1 LKCEVRLISNSY
13 NLNYMKSHRLIPI
26 LLIMMLVFGISLSV
40 QTWNKPP
47 PQVDTTKKDVDV
59 AVKPYLT
66 LRVRDQ
72 NGNVREEYAGPAH
85 SGTVWL
91 ARILAL
97 HLGAQYLQ
105 GAVPYGVRA
114 HATWAW
120 PYTTTNTPTTYTHY
134 GLDNGVSS
142 GGSNAYQPFTL
153 YVAAG
158 KSSYASFDPAVS
170 FLAPAAT
177 YRFEAAAAA
186 MSQSSNATHAWVT
199 LSATISVASA
209 LTVEDVALYLWP
221 NPAGSLQHNQY
232 CDSQRVSDGS
242 CSKFSSGT
250 AIATLIW
257 WDKVPTIT
265 ISAGGSLDVSYVF
278 YTSFPDGGNLLSII
292 FGLLHTPRAAE
303 NLVIRDVAGASYNNY
318 FPEFGV
324 AYTTVGPATRYLWPA
339 LKLVWGTGTAATT
352 GPWSPADLAARVG
365 SADATLSVGVDPASG
380 AITLTFAGIIYNT
393 GTSPLTITEVAFQ
406 LGGPP
411 AGGGVGELCLRQS
424 GATALLC
431 PDTGKAV
438 LITYLPVNITIDPGK
453 AVQVILKVRFSSV

>member
-1 LKCEVRLISNSY
+1 MV
-13 NLNYMKSHRLIPI
+13 
-26 LLIMMLVFGISLSV
+26 LVFGIMLSV
-40 QTWNKPP
+40 QTWNRPP
-47 PQVDTTKKDVDV
+47 PQVDTAKKDVDV

-114 HATWAW
+114 HATWTW
-120 PYTTTNTPTTYTHY
+120 PYTTTATPATYTHF
-134 GLDNGVSS
+134 GLDNGVSLV
-142 GGSNAYQPFTL
+142 GAGAYQLFTL

-158 KSSYASFDPAVS
+158 KSSYASFDPTVS

-186 MSQSSNATHAWVT
+186 ISQASNATHAWVMI
-199 LSATISVASA
+199 SSTISVSSP

-221 NPAGSLQHNQY
+221 NPTGTLQYTQY
-232 CDSQRVSDGS
+232 CSNQRVSDGS
-242 CSKFSSGT
+242 CPKFPAGT
-250 AIATLIW
+250 AFATLIW
-257 WDKVPTIT
+257 WDKVSAIT
-265 ISAGGSLDVSYVF
+265 VPAGNSLDVSYVF
-278 YTSFPDGGNLLSII
+278 YASFPDGGNLLSII

-303 NLVIRDVAGASYNNY
+303 NLVIRDVAAASYNNY

-324 AYTTVGPATRYLWPA
+324 AYTTVGPATRHLWPA
-339 LKLVWGTGTAATT
+339 LKLAWGTGTAATT
-352 GPWSPADLAARVG
+352 GPWSPANLAARVG
-365 SADATLSVGVDPASG
+365 DADATLTVGVDPASG

-393 GTSPLTITEVAFQ
+393 GASPLTITEVAFQ
-406 LGGPP
+406 LGDPP

-424 GATALLC
+424 GVTALLC
-431 PDTGKAV
+431 PNTGKAV
-438 LITYLPVNITIDPGK
+438 LIAYLPVNITIDPGK
-453 AVQVILKVRFSSV
+453 AVQVVLKVRFSAV

>member
-1 LKCEVRLISNSY
+1 LKYEVKLISNSC
-13 NLNYMKSHRLIPI
+13 NLNRMKPHRLIPI
-26 LLIMMLVFGISLSV
+26 LLITMLVFGVLLSV
-40 QTWNKPP
+40 QTWNRSP

-85 SGTVWL
+85 SGTIWL

-114 HATWAW
+114 HSTWTW
-120 PYTTTNTPTTYTHY
+120 PYTATVTPGAYTHF
-134 GLDNGVSS
+134 GLDNGVSH
-142 GGSNAYQPFTL
+142 NVYQPFTL
-153 YVAAG
+153 YVAVG

-186 MSQSSNATHAWVT
+186 ISQASNATHAWVMI
-199 LSATISVASA
+199 SSTISVSSA

-221 NPAGSLQHNQY
+221 NPTGSFQHHQH
-232 CDSQRVSDGS
+232 CSDQRVSEGS
-242 CSKFSSGT
+242 CPKFSSG
-250 AIATLIW
+250 AAFATLIW
-257 WDKVPTIT
+257 WDKVSTIT
-265 ISAGGSLDVSYVF
+265 ISAGGSLDVSYMF
-278 YTSFPDGGNLLSII
+278 YASFPDGGNLLSII

-303 NLVIRDVAGASYNNY
+303 NLVIRDIAGTSYNNY

-324 AYTTVGPATRYLWPA
+324 AYTTVGPATRHLWPA

-352 GPWSPADLAARVG
+352 GPWNPTNLAARVG
-365 SADATLSVGVDPASG
+365 DTDATLTVGVNPASG

-424 GATALLC
+424 GVTALLC

-438 LITYLPVNITIDPGK
+438 LIAYLPVNITIDPGK
-453 AVQVILKVRFSSV
+453 AVQVVLKIRFSAV